1 MTTIRTDSD
10 NFSNLTSTQGTF
22 VKSVASNNFYVDILQ
37 VLKHIIEYLTIQVFK
52 TNSLS
57 NISNIH
63 ENNYQMKLNS
73 FKSFNM

>member
-37 VLKHIIEYLTIQVFK
+37 VLKHIIEYLTISIFE
-52 TNSLS
+52 NWGLS
-57 NISNIH
+57 NMN

-73 FKSFNM
+73 FKSFNMS